1 MKWDDMPEPADTSDQ
16 TERPGETEAVGE
28 IELFRQAFRRHATT
42 VVIVTYL
49 DVAGRACGMTATSMC
64 SLSASPPSLLVSI
77 GRTSRAHA
85 EITERGRYGVNLLSV
100 GQRSV
105 ALHCS
110 VPGKDKRLRQ
120 DWLATDVPDNA
131 TPRLHGSLAHLE
143 CVVDMSLDVYSHTL
157 FLGLIKGVWLN
168 PVEAPPLLYHGG
180 VYSQLE
186 TAAERSERFHW
197 ELPG

>member
-1 MKWDDMPEPADTSDQ
+1 MPEPADASDQ
-16 TERPGETEAVGE
+16 TEPATEPEAIGE

-42 VVIVTYL
+42 VVIVTYF
-49 DVAGRACGMTATSMC
+49 DGAGRACGMTATSMC
-64 SLSASPPSLLVSI
+64 SLSASPPSLLVCI
-77 GRTSRAHA
+77 GRAARANA
-85 EITERGRYGVNLLSV
+85 EINERGRYGVNLLSV

-110 VPGKDKRLRQ
+110 APGKDKRLRQ
-120 DWLATDVPDNA
+120 DWLATDVPEDA
-131 TPRLHGSLAHLE
+131 TPRLRGSLAHLE
-143 CVVDMSLDVYSHTL
+143 CVVDLSLDVYSHSL
-157 FLGLIKGVWLN
+157 FMGLIKGVWLN

-197 ELPG
+197 ELQD

>member
-1 MKWDDMPEPADTSDQ
+1 MPDPADPSEQTQPTS
-16 TERPGETEAVGE
+16 EPEAVGE

-42 VVIVTYL
+42 VVIVTYF
-49 DVAGRACGMTATSMC
+49 DGAGRACGMTATSMC
-64 SLSASPPSLLVSI
+64 SLSASPPSLLVCI
-77 GRTSRAHA
+77 GRASRAYA
-85 EITERGRYGVNLLSV
+85 EITDRGRYGVNLLSV

-120 DWLATDVPDNA
+120 DWLASDVPEDA
-131 TPRLHGSLAHLE
+131 TPRLIGSLAHLE
-143 CVVDMSLDVYSHTL
+143 CVVDLSLDVYSHSL
-157 FLGLIKGVWLN
+157 FMGLIKDVWIN
-168 PVEAPPLLYHGG
+168 PVETPPLLYHGG

-197 ELPG
+197 EL